1 MAEQSAFV
9 LDSFALLAYLK
20 DEPAASRIEKVLEE
34 AGKGKCRLFV
44 SSINLGEVL
53 YIIERSGGAIK
64 AQEVLA
70 LIRQLPIEILPAD
83 EQAVFAAAHIK
94 ATHALSYADAF
105 AAAAALH
112 ENAVL
117 LTSDPEFESLEQ
129 EVRVEWLVKE

>member
-94 ATHALSYADAF
+94 ATHALSYA
-105 AAAAALH
+105 AALH